1 MGSPVMHFMRLKLS
15 HHQTAVDVDVDVD
28 ITITVIAEVIFIACD
43 VQ

>member
-1 MGSPVMHFMRLKLS
+1 MHFMRLKLS

-28 ITITVIAEVIFIACD
+28 ITVIAEVIFIACD